1 MHSYAISYD
10 LIGPNRNY
18 DNIIEAIK
26 SYGTWAHINESLW
39 IIRSSKTSAEIRDH
53 LKQKVDTN
61 DKILVVQLTGVGA
74 WLNLSP
80 DMNNWLKN
88 NL

>member
-10 LIGPNRNY
+10 LIGPNRDY
-18 DNIIEAIK
+18 DKIIEAIK

-39 IIRSSKTSAEIRDH
+39 IVRSNKTSAEIRDH
-53 LKQKVDTN
+53 LKQNVDTN

-74 WLNLSP
+74 WLNLSS
-80 DMNNWLKN
+80 DMSDWLKN